1 MPGVP
6 TFTGEIGA
14 DDLGLTL
21 IHEHVFVGHQE
32 LDLNLPHPE
41 WDEAAAIDTAVGGFA
56 ALHEVGVRTVV
67 DLTVP
72 GLGRDVARVREVARR
87 SDVRL
92 LAATG
97 WYTADV
103 LPAFFHTHGPA
114 GSVGGEDPLE
124 TLFRGD
130 IVAGIAGTG
139 IRAAAL
145 KVVTDTPGFTP
156 DVARVWRAAALVQRE
171 TGVPVFTHSHAPTR
185 GGLEQQRVLG
195 ELGVPLDR
203 VVIGHA
209 GDSPDLDYLRE
220 LAAGG
225 SYLGFDRFGMEHVAP
240 DAQRI
245 DTLLAL
251 LEEGLAHRIVL
262 SHDAAFFSRVTPP
275 SWRARV
281 TPRWHMHTLFDDVLP
296 RLRAAG
302 VDDDQITT
310 MLVDNPRAILAGA

>member
-41 WDEAAAIDTAVGGFA
+41 WDETAAIDTAVRGFA

-130 IVAGIAGTG
+130 IVEGVAGTG

-145 KVVTDTPGFTP
+145 KVVTDTPGFNP
-156 DVARVWRAAALVQRE
+156 DVARVWRTAALVQRE
-171 TGVPVFTHSHAPTR
+171 TGVPWGRNRTC
-185 GGLEQQRVLG
+185 VLT
-195 ELGVPLDR
+195 DK
-203 VVIGHA
+203 
-209 GDSPDLDYLRE
+209 
-220 LAAGG
+220 
-225 SYLGFDRFGMEHVAP
+225 
-240 DAQRI
+240 
-245 DTLLAL
+245 
-251 LEEGLAHRIVL
+251 EG
-262 SHDAAFFSRVTPP
+262 T
-275 SWRARV
+275 
-281 TPRWHMHTLFDDVLP
+281 T
-296 RLRAAG
+296 
-302 VDDDQITT
+302 DDQADDAVTSGA
-310 MLVDNPRAILAGA
+310 VRADQ